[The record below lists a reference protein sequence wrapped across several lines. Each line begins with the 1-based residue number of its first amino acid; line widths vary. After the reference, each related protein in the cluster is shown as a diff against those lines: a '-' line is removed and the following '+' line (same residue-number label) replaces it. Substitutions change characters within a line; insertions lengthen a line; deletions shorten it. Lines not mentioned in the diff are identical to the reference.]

1 MRVNTAVCG
10 IYHYRKYVGHYCRSG
25 QLQTFFCSHRRST
38 TARSLGITQGEVCNL
53 WMKEYGM
60 ALAIR
65 LPSRLRMPDRIGPF
79 FHRLWERQVL
89 AHWRTC
95 DLLHMHLLGTG
106 APVLERARSEGAVT
120 LGEPVMCH
128 PLVLSEVL
136 HEEHERLR
144 IPPPYKLDNQFLLLR
159 EQISLCDNIVTGS
172 SAIRDSYVAKGFP
185 SEKIDV
191 IPYCVDV
198 ERFNPLTPEERREV
212 HDGKFRVICVAQ
224 ITPRKGTHYLLEA
237 WKRMNLPRESSELV
251 LVGPV
256 AASMEGVLR
265 EYEGLYTHI
274 PHVPHERLRTQY
286 GRSSVFVLPSVEDG
300 FGYVTAEAMGCGL
313 PVIVSSSAGSADI
326 VSHGKNGF
334 VVPPRSPEAIQEALE
349 SLLRD
354 PELRASMAECSLSQ
368 SRDRYRWEDY
378 AERMALHHRALVG

>member
-1 MRVNTAVCG
+1 MLVVMHLNASQQNIDAVAKAIESMGLQAHPLPGSTRTAIGITGNITAVDP
-10 IYHYRKYVGHYCRSG
+10 
-25 QLQTFFCSHRRST
+25 
-38 TARSLGITQGEVCNL
+38 N
-53 WMKEYGM
+53 
-60 ALAIR
+60 R
-65 LPSRLRMPDRIGPF
+65 L
-79 FHRLWERQVL
+79 
-89 AHWRTC
+89 
-95 DLLHMHLLGTG
+95 
-106 APVLERARSEGAVT
+106 
-120 LGEPVMCH
+120 
-128 PLVLSEVL
+128 
-136 HEEHERLR
+136 
-144 IPPPYKLDNQFLLLR
+144 
-159 EQISLCDNIVTGS
+159 
-172 SAIRDSYVAKGFP
+172 
-185 SEKIDV
+185 
-191 IPYCVDV
+191 
-198 ERFNPLTPEERREV
+198 
-212 HDGKFRVICVAQ
+212 
-224 ITPRKGTHYLLEA
+224 
-237 WKRMNLPRESSELV
+237 
-251 LVGPV
+251 
-256 AASMEGVLR
+256 ASMEGVLR

>member
-106 APVLERARSEGAVT
+106 APVPERARSEGAVT

-128 PLVLSEVL
+128 PPRPRP
-136 HEEHERLR
+136 RLLPHTR
-144 IPPPYKLDNQFLLLR
+144 LFASVR
-159 EQISLCDNIVTGS
+159 S
-172 SAIRDSYVAKGFP
+172 
-185 SEKIDV
+185 
-191 IPYCVDV
+191 
-198 ERFNPLTPEERREV
+198 TPEPSYRLVQEIQAGQTASARSLRR
-212 HDGKFRVICVAQ
+212 
-224 ITPRKGTHYLLEA
+224 
-237 WKRMNLPRESSELV
+237 WW
-251 LVGPV
+251 
-256 AASMEGVLR
+256 AADCR
-265 EYEGLYTHI
+265 
-274 PHVPHERLRTQY
+274 
-286 GRSSVFVLPSVEDG
+286 
-300 FGYVTAEAMGCGL
+300 
-313 PVIVSSSAGSADI
+313 
-326 VSHGKNGF
+326 
-334 VVPPRSPEAIQEALE
+334 
-349 SLLRD
+349 
-354 PELRASMAECSLSQ
+354 
-368 SRDRYRWEDY
+368 
-378 AERMALHHRALVG
+378 